1 MVTPVWALATAPRA
15 LAAMATPDAV
25 AAAFAASTRSKPAT
39 ECPALTR
46 FAAIGAPMLPRPMNA
61 ILDMGLQDL
70 CKEALKRGSRR
81 GQGEGIISLPTVNP
95 AKSGGRN
102 LCLTRPRSN
111 KRFAW
116 YENFDSASWGTSR

>member
-1 MVTPVWALATAPRA
+1 MVTAVSALATASRA
-15 LAAMATPDAV
+15 LGAMATPDA
-25 AAAFAASTRSKPAT
+25 AAAVFAASTRSKPAT

-61 ILDMGLQDL
+61 ILDMGLPDV
-70 CKEALKRGSRR
+70 CEEALKRGSSRE
-81 GQGEGIISLPTVNP
+81 QVEGIISRPTVNP

-111 KRFAW
+111 KRAAW
-116 YENFDSASWGTSR
+116 YENFDS